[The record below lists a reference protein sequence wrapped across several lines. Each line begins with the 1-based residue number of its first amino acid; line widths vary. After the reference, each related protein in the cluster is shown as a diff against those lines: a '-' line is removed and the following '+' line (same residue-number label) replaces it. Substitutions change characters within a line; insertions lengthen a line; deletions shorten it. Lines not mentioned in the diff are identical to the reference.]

1 MSSVTRVN
9 LGKNSRGIEITGNRL
24 LTVYIHRLALQININ
39 SLTVKNLGLWAEP
52 LTAK

>member
-9 LGKNSRGIEITGNRL
+9 LGKNSRGIAL

-39 SLTVKNLGLWAEP
+39 LLTVKNLGLWAEL